1 MLRTRIIPILLLND
15 GGLVKTVKFSKD
27 KYMRTYQ
34 ETHIMSRPKP
44 KVLLEYTNKKT
55 YKSEQILES
64 EAIWAVFYKNEPFN
78 LKSFNSLTSYPGPK
92 YKKTS
97 FSNPGHALNL
107 AKKLNLTFGT
117 EDFQVV
123 KLTQGTIVK

>member
-1 MLRTRIIPILLLND
+1 
-15 GGLVKTVKFSKD
+15 
-27 KYMRTYQ
+27 
-34 ETHIMSRPKP
+34 MSRPKP
-44 KVLLEYTNKKT
+44 KVLLEHTNKKT

-117 EDFQVV
+117 EDFQVM
-123 KLTQGTIVK
+123 KLTQGTVIK

>member
-1 MLRTRIIPILLLND
+1 
-15 GGLVKTVKFSKD
+15 
-27 KYMRTYQ
+27 
-34 ETHIMSRPKP
+34 MSRPKP

-92 YKKTS
+92 YKKVS
-97 FSNPGHALNL
+97 FSNPGHAHNL

>member
-1 MLRTRIIPILLLND
+1 
-15 GGLVKTVKFSKD
+15 
-27 KYMRTYQ
+27 
-34 ETHIMSRPKP
+34 MSRPKP

-92 YKKTS
+92 YKKVS
-97 FSNPGHALNL
+97 FSNPGHAHNL
-107 AKKLNLTFGT
+107 AKKLNQTFGVD
-117 EDFQVV
+117 DFQVV
-123 KLTQGTIVK
+123 KLTQGTVVK